1 MSDSIQ
7 AEQIPVQT
15 DKRKIMNPEKLEL
28 LRLARETRARNRIAR
43 EEKQVELAKQMIL
56 TSVNAPKSKTESDP
70 EKKKLKWESRK
81 SELVAE
87 IRDILLKEKRPVQT
101 PVDSESEEEELPQKR
116 PKKEKKSKSAP
127 AVQKKA
133 KKSSSH
139 LAGKEHT
146 KVSRKPVKRAVY
158 DESEQS
164 DESSESE
171 SEPEHAQ
178 HVLKLW

>member
-1 MSDSIQ
+1 
-7 AEQIPVQT
+7 
-15 DKRKIMNPEKLEL
+15 
-28 LRLARETRARNRIAR
+28 
-43 EEKQVELAKQMIL
+43 MIL

-70 EKKKLKWESRK
+70 EKKNLKWESRK

-87 IRDILLKEKRPVQT
+87 IREIFLKEKRPVQT
-101 PVDSESEEEELPQKR
+101 PVDLEDSGEEFPQKR

-139 LAGKEHT
+139 SAGKEHT
-146 KVSRKPVKRAVY
+146 KVSTKPVKRAVY
-158 DESEQS
+158 DEAGPS
-164 DESSESE
+164 DDQSSESG
-171 SEPEHAQ
+171 PEHAA

>member
-7 AEQIPVQT
+7 AEQIPVVSV
-15 DKRKIMNPEKLEL
+15 DKRKIMNLEKLER

-43 EEKQVELAKQMIL
+43 EKKRMELAKQMIL

-81 SELVAE
+81 SQLVAE
-87 IRDILLKEKRPVQT
+87 IRDILLKEKRPMQT
-101 PVDSESEEEELPQKR
+101 PVDSEDSEEELPQKK

-127 AVQKKA
+127 AAPKKA

-139 LAGKEHT
+139 MAGKEHT
-146 KVSRKPVKRAVY
+146 KASR
-158 DESEQS
+158 
-164 DESSESE
+164 
-171 SEPEHAQ
+171 
-178 HVLKLW
+178 

>member
-1 MSDSIQ
+1 MSDSAQI
-7 AEQIPVQT
+7 EQNPVKI
-15 DKRKIMNPEKLEL
+15 DKRKIMTDEKLER

-43 EEKQVELAKQMIL
+43 EEKRMEVAKQFLMA
-56 TSVNAPKSKTESDP
+56 SAGEPKSKTESDP
-70 EKKKLKWESRK
+70 EKKKLKWENRK

-87 IRDILLKEKRPVQT
+87 IREILLKEKRPVET
-101 PVDSESEEEELPQKR
+101 PVDLEDSEEELPQKR

-127 AVQKKA
+127 AAPKKA

-146 KVSRKPVKRAVY
+146 KVPRKSVKRAVF

-171 SEPEHAQ
+171 PEHAQQ